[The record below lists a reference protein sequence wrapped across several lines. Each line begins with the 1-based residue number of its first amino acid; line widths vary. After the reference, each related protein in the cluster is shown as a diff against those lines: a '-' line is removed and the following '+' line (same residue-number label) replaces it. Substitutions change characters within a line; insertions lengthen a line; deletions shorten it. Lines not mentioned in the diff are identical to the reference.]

1 MILDTAI
8 TKSKEMKYTFK
19 ATGFIF
25 SSLVLL
31 GNSLINPLMAN
42 GATARLGIIETSD
55 EPRPRMNPLVPQGTY
70 IGING
75 NLGERVKEQYNF
87 GEQVPIVPPNFPKL
101 PAGTISNPHSTNVA
115 NIAIQNNMADIFFGG
130 LGTSAYV
137 TGTGDT
143 PTIYNAFRS
152 ATDWL
157 YRNKGV
163 GLFNLSDWIEGDPP
177 QETGASSGINKN
189 GANNSA
195 KFIDWFSKTNDVLLI
210 KSAGN
215 NGQATGLATNQ
226 ISNPGDAY
234 NVITVGANDS
244 SHTRAP
250 YSSYWLS
257 GDNGTQPDVR
267 GKPDILAPG
276 DFNGEQ
282 GTSFATPH
290 VAAAS
295 ALLWEKGLEL
305 GTQGK
310 NNHLAHKAIILNSA
324 DKRRINPPNNNGN
337 LQQVSNDLTKTAS
350 DVSDQDYLGSGTTEK
365 WTPTK
370 WQKEGQ
376 RLIVDKPLDDE
387 QGTGILDLTR
397 VVTQY
402 EGGKQSPG
410 TVTQI
415 GWDIGTLANGES
427 LYTLD
432 FPINADTFITTT
444 LNWDRNISCTRLS
457 IACDNTV
464 TLDDQYEFLDLP
476 DLDLFILFKD
486 EIVAESISSNEN
498 VEHLHYLVPEKANA
512 GDYKIQVKVPFST
525 NTSPLIPYGLAW
537 WTQLR
542 DESTPIPEPSSTV
555 TVLAFGILGMSLM
568 IKRQF

>member
-55 EPRPRMNPLVPQGTY
+55 EPYDNPTVPQGTN
-70 IGING
+70 IGIIG
-75 NLGERVKEQYNF
+75 NLNERLKEEFNF
-87 GEQVPIVPPNFPKL
+87 GGLVPIVPPTLPSL
-101 PAGTISNPHSTNVA
+101 PAKTPGNNHSTNVA

-163 GLFNLSDWIEGDPP
+163 GLFNLSDWIEGDPL
-177 QETGASSGINKN
+177 QGTGASSGINKN

-244 SHTRAP
+244 NHKTSPR
-250 YSSYWLS
+250 SSYWLF
-257 GDNGTQPDVR
+257 GDNGTQFDVR
-267 GKPDILAPG
+267 GKPDILARGLAIEEPEYSKKEG
-276 DFNGEQ
+276 F
-282 GTSFATPH
+282 TSYAAPR

-324 DKRRINPPNNNGN
+324 DKRRINPPNNQ
-337 LQQVSNDLTKTAS
+337 QQVSLDRKIDNA
-350 DVSDQDYLGSGTTEK
+350 SDQDYLGSGTTEK

>member
-8 TKSKEMKYTFK
+8 TKSKEMKHTFK

-42 GATARLGIIETSD
+42 GATAKLGIIETSD
-55 EPRPRMNPLVPQGTY
+55 EGMPQGTN

-75 NLGERVKEQYNF
+75 NLGGRVKEQYNF
-87 GEQVPIVPPNFPKL
+87 GGREPTVLEIL
-101 PAGTISNPHSTNVA
+101 PELPDTTPSNGHSTNVA
-115 NIAIQNNMADIFFGG
+115 NIAIQGNMADIFFGG
-130 LGTSAYV
+130 LGTTKIS
-137 TGTGDT
+137 GTI
-143 PTIYNAFRS
+143 PIYNAFRS

-157 YRNKGV
+157 YRNRDV

-177 QETGASSGINKN
+177 PNTEARSGINNN
-189 GANNSA
+189 GANDSA

-215 NGQATGLATNQ
+215 NGQARDLATNQ

-244 SHTRAP
+244 DHKRSP
-250 YSSYWLS
+250 KSSYWLL
-257 GDNGTQPDVR
+257 GDKGTQPDVR
-267 GKPDILAPG
+267 GKPDILARGLLVEEPEDSKKEG
-276 DFNGEQ
+276 F
-282 GTSFATPH
+282 TSYAAPR

-324 DKRRINPPNNNGN
+324 DKRRINPPNNHER
-337 LQQVSNDLTKTAS
+337 LQQVSKDRTIENA
-350 DVSDQDYLGSGTTEK
+350 SDQDYLDLGSETTLE

-370 WQKEGQ
+370 WRKQGQ

-402 EGGKQSPG
+402 EGGQQSPG
-410 TVTQI
+410 NVRKI
-415 GWDIGTLANGES
+415 GWDIGMLANRES
-427 LYTLD
+427 LYTFD

-457 IACDNTV
+457 IACSNTV
-464 TLDDQYEFLDLP
+464 TLNDKYEFLDLP
-476 DLDLFILFKD
+476 NLDLSILFKG
-486 EIVAESISSNEN
+486 EIVAESISSDEN
-498 VEHLHYLVPEKANA
+498 VEHLHYRVPEKANR
-512 GDYKIQVKVPFST
+512 GDYKIQVKF
-525 NTSPLIPYGLAW
+525 TSSASSPIPYGLAW

-542 DESTPIPEPSSTV
+542 DNSTPIPEPSSTV
-555 TVLAFGILGMSLM
+555 AVLVFGIWGMSLI